1 MTEIARIVSCMDGY
15 DPDALRVDLARQAI
29 LAFLSPIEG
38 TERVAV
44 RAALGRVLA
53 QEVVPSINVPAFQR
67 SAMDGFALRAADL
80 KPDADAALK
89 EIGTAYA
96 GRAFSGPVGAGEC
109 VRIMTG
115 AVMPEGTDTV
125 VIQELA
131 KAEGKTIHIPAGQ
144 EPGQHRRLAG
154 EDLKKGSPAL
164 RAGTL
169 VRPADLGLIASLGLA
184 EVRVRRRLRVA
195 FFSTG
200 DEVASIGQALA
211 PGQIYDSNRYTLYGL
226 LRRLGAEVID
236 LGVVRDRP
244 EDRQRNAGTPWAALA
259 GVGQI
264 LRQRHTAGILA
275 LSLVGYASYI
285 ALRGLW
291 AAPLLVARHGFSLTE
306 AGHVLLASS
315 LAALLGAPL
324 FGHIRAGAAARR
336 RWIVAACLLTAVA
349 FAGLAAGGPWWL
361 DAALCV
367 LVGLLAGFSVLQ
379 FADAKEAYPR
389 EQAGR
394 AFGVFNTVSF
404 LGVALVQWATGLAAG
419 AAAGAAADPFAVAF
433 LLVAASLAAGV
444 LAFAVL
450 PRPPACAGRA
460 A

>member
-1 MTEIARIVSCMDGY
+1 MLASLIAMAAMSQ
-15 DPDALRVDLARQAI
+15 ALRT
-29 LAFLSPIEG
+29 S
-38 TERVAV
+38 TT
-44 RAALGRVLA
+44 
-53 QEVVPSINVPAFQR
+53 VV
-67 SAMDGFALRAADL
+67 AADL
-80 KPDADAALK
+80 QRSLALSADQISLVASAFHFAFAL
-89 EIGTAYA
+89 
-96 GRAFSGPVGAGEC
+96 V
-109 VRIMTG
+109 
-115 AVMPEGTDTV
+115 
-125 VIQELA
+125 Q
-131 KAEGKTIHIPAGQ
+131 IPAGVALDVY
-144 EPGQHRRLAG
+144 GVRRTLGAAGICLLAG
-154 EDLKKGSPAL
+154 ALLCACAPSLPLLLAGQVLTGIGCSPAF
-164 RAGTL
+164 AGTL
-169 VRPADLGLIASLGLA
+169 FFVARRYPPERFAKISGLALSLSGLGLLATGTPLAWVVEHGGWRSGYAVLAAAAGLVLA
-184 EVRVRRRLRVA
+184 AVA
-195 FFSTG
+195 
-200 DEVASIGQALA
+200 
-211 PGQIYDSNRYTLYGL
+211 GL
-226 LRRLGAEVID
+226 
-236 LGVVRDRP
+236 VRDRP